1 MKLFF
6 AITIL
11 FFGYIRSVFTQ
22 CEGVYIYD
30 LAPDELFNI
39 DISMINKI
47 DTSECEYT
55 ISVDTTYDHRYP
67 VVNVPE
73 PEFYVETINMG
84 KTGYNYF
91 VVNEET
97 KQRFEMGPIRY
108 DFENYRT
115 DIISTSEFI
124 FKQNAKTTSLFY
136 YKTNEIKYYKFPLF
150 DIVGYDEEYVFLLL
164 KEKFKFEKNYY
175 FTGSIFRFDGDVLQ
189 VVEPQKDADVS
200 SKMEYLIFLNS
211 IYRVENILLKEE
223 YIDCKMVNYFASKIY
238 FNNHLIDSTTFK
250 SENAITEMCEYNND
264 TLYMYNRFES
274 REFINGV
281 STVRSNISD
290 TLKQQPVI
298 QEFVVRYINL
308 QIFYTYYNNYL
319 IALMHLDPR
328 DEKGFIPG
336 TKTTNNGIE
345 LNDKCRRYDLVLLF
359 DKRDLKFLGY
369 PEIVFGSW

>member
-1 MKLFF
+1 MKLFI

-22 CEGVYIYD
+22 CEGVYFYD

-55 ISVDTTYDHRYP
+55 ISIDTTYDHRYP

-97 KQRFEMGPIRY
+97 KQSFKMGPIRY

-115 DIISTSEFI
+115 DLISTSEFI

-136 YKTNEIKYYKFPLF
+136 YKTNEIKYFKLPLF
-150 DIVGYDEEYVFLLL
+150 DIVGYDEKYVYLLL

-175 FTGSIFRFDGDVLQ
+175 FTGSIFRFDGNVLQ
-189 VVEPQKDADVS
+189 VVEAQTDAEVS
-200 SKMEYLIFLNS
+200 SKMKHLIFLNS
-211 IYRVENILLKEE
+211 FYKVENIFLNEE
-223 YIDCKMVNYFASKIY
+223 YIDCKMVTNFTSKIY
-238 FNNHLIDSTTFK
+238 FNNHLVDSTTFK
-250 SENAITEMCEYNND
+250 SEYSLTEKCEYSND
-264 TLYMYNRFES
+264 TLFMRNRFET
-274 REFINGV
+274 REFIKGE
-281 STVRSNISD
+281 STKRSNISD

-298 QEFVVRYINL
+298 KEFVVRYINL
-308 QIFYTYYNNYL
+308 QVFYTYYNNYL

-336 TKTTNNGIE
+336 TKTTNNGIV

-359 DKRDLKFLGY
+359 DKRDLTFLGY
-369 PEIVFGSW
+369 PEIVFGNW